1 LIIKRDAAGAS
12 VLVLGFPDG
21 RTALPAFGLEGEA
34 GMFLWLETV
43 GEGWRVAELSEADLG
58 ALLRGSCARVRS
70 VVHPFAEEGVGKGP
84 ATVSREEFLGALS
97 GEQGRRAKEPAHG
110 FAPRNPAG
118 KEGDFW

>member
-1 LIIKRDAAGAS
+1 
-12 VLVLGFPDG
+12 
-21 RTALPAFGLEGEA
+21 
-34 GMFLWLETV
+34 V

-58 ALLRGSCARVRS
+58 ALLRGSCAR

>member
-1 LIIKRDAAGAS
+1 LMTGGGRAQLAC
-12 VLVLGFPDG
+12 DG
-21 RTALPAFGLEGEA
+21 
-34 GMFLWLETV
+34 
-43 GEGWRVAELSEADLG
+43 VAEG
-58 ALLRGSCARVRS
+58 PRVRR

-84 ATVSREEFLGALS
+84 ATVSRDEFLRALS